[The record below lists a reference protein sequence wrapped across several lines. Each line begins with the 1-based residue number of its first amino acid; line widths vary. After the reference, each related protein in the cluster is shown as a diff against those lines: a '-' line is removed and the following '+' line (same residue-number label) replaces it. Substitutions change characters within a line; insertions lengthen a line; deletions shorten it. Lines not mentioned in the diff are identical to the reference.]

1 VAYSLRFA
9 PISQEVWI
17 KFSVES
23 VSRDVAFTLEP
34 RTVRARLEVPVA
46 LLRDKDWRDKL
57 HLRVDPGAGLAVG
70 EHAVTP
76 VLDAPEDVR
85 VLELR
90 PETVKVIVKEENP

>member
-1 VAYSLRFA
+1 
-9 PISQEVWI
+9 
-17 KFSVES
+17 
-23 VSRDVAFTLEP
+23 
-34 RTVRARLEVPVA
+34 LEVPVA